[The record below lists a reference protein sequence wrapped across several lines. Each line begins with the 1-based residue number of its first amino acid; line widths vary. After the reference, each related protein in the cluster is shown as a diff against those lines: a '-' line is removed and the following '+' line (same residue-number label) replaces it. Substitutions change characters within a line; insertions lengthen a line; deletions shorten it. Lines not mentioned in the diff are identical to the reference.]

1 MRSNEL
7 QRRFIMKYLHQL
19 LTVLFTLFAL
29 GTALAQQGQD
39 FDAGRMNRDINIME
53 NILVEIFKV
62 ETIDNSRNVVVAS
75 GVFKKGGGIRGT
87 YLPDYGVIFMIPDV
101 RSSFLLYNNDKSYAF
116 AYSSGNTEGSNIS
129 EDAVIN
135 RIEEFLRDYGST
147 IGQLDSDDKIMV
159 IYGVNRSSQNFGTV
173 ALFNQKSTEN
183 KERARIPTISVVA
196 EKGNLEAYRSGRI
209 NEDQFRQRL
218 SIARVEDDNQRQL
231 DMEVLANIFE
241 TALKDQDDK
250 ESFRIRGSVD
260 YLKLEN
266 FGALFFLDVSYSK
279 SFAVI
284 SVQFAEKLEAARR
297 NGQINLRELADSAE
311 DSMKKAE
318 SWENQINA
326 FETFTDQLREY
337 IVDYGR
343 TLKSLQSDHFVMVSV
358 NISSSLD
365 EIPERIDVQIK
376 KSDLDALDRGRI
388 NRDQAI
394 GRVTVREY

>member
-1 MRSNEL
+1 
-7 QRRFIMKYLHQL
+7 MKYLHQL
-19 LTVLFTLFAL
+19 LTVLFTLFAIS
-29 GTALAQQGQD
+29 TALAQQGQD

-53 NILVEIFKV
+53 NILAEIFKV
-62 ETIDNSRNVVVAS
+62 ETIDHNRNVVVAS
-75 GVFKKGGGIRGT
+75 GVLKKGGGIRGT

-101 RSSFLLYNNDKSYAF
+101 RSNFFLYNHDKSYAF
-116 AYSSGNTEGSNIS
+116 AYSSGNTEDSNIS
-129 EDAVIN
+129 EEAVIN

-147 IGQLDSDDKIMV
+147 IGQLDSDEKIMV
-159 IYGVNRSSQNFGTV
+159 IYGVNRSSQNFGNV
-173 ALFNQKSTEN
+173 ALFSKNSAEVEEKT
-183 KERARIPTISVVA
+183 RIPTISVVA
-196 EKGNLEAYRSGRI
+196 EKSNLEAYRSGNI
-209 NEDQFRQRL
+209 NEDRFRERL

-260 YLKLEN
+260 FLKLDN

-284 SVQFAEKLEAARR
+284 SVQFAKELESARR

-311 DSMKKAE
+311 DSTKKAQP
-318 SWENQINA
+318 WKNQINA
-326 FETFTDQLREY
+326 FEKFTDQLREY

-343 TLKSLQSDHFVMVSV
+343 TLKSLQPDHFVMVSV

-376 KSDLDALDRGRI
+376 KSDLEALDRGRI

-394 GRVTVREY
+394 ERVSVREY